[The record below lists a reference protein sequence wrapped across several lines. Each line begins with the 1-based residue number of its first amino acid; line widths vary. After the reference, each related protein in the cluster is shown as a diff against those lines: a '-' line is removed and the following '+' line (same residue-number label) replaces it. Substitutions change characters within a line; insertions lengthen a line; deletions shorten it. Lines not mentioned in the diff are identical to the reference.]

1 MILEESD
8 KYFPKEEVFLIQI
21 LDVVFQVETE
31 LYICLLHKY
40 RDSKSQSCVPHER
53 IGSEYWEKFQ
63 GLREIIWK
71 YFAVMLVCFQQKKFL

>member
-53 IGSEYWEKFQ
+53 IGSEY
-63 GLREIIWK
+63 
-71 YFAVMLVCFQQKKFL
+71 